1 MTRTPFD
8 AFSKQLLEAFLAP
21 FGTVELNREIAGES
35 RYIDVWF
42 SPIAP
47 PDRSLG
53 LLAQIAITPC
63 LIEPYRNAP
72 SFSEVRS
79 CLLKLFLVHA
89 NQQRQARREA
99 ASFSEAELPHLWILS
114 PTASEMSLNSFGAIR
129 SLDWLPGIYALPAAL
144 RTSIVVIHQLPKTP
158 DTLWLRLLG
167 RGKTQQQAVE
177 EILSLPNDDPRR
189 LQTLNLLITWRITM
203 RVEDLDEDDQISFM
217 AINQAYL
224 QWERE
229 TIERGKQEG
238 RQEGRQE
245 GTQMGQRLVV
255 ENLLKARFGEMDDRL
270 TALIPTILT
279 FSAEEYTPLLLQL
292 SREQL
297 LDRFQGQSEQ
307 TLMG

>member
-1 MTRTPFD
+1 M
-8 AFSKQLLEAFLAP
+8 
-21 FGTVELNREIAGES
+21 ELNREIAGES

-114 PTASEMSLNSFGAIR
+114 PTASEMSLNSFSAIQ

-189 LQTLNLLITWRITM
+189 FQTLNLLITWRITM

-229 TIERGKQEG
+229 TIERGK
-238 RQEGRQE
+238 QEGRQE

-297 LDRFQGQSEQ
+297 LDRFQGQSE
-307 TLMG
+307 

>member
-114 PTASEMSLNSFGAIR
+114 PTASEMSLNSFSAIQ

-189 LQTLNLLITWRITM
+189 FQTLNLLITWRITM

-229 TIERGKQEG
+229 TIERGK
-238 RQEGRQE
+238 QEGRQE

-297 LDRFQGQSEQ
+297 LDRFQGQSE
-307 TLMG
+307 

>member
-8 AFSKQLLEAFLAP
+8 TFSKQLLEAFLTP

-42 SPIAP
+42 SPVAP
-47 PDRSLG
+47 PDRGLG
-53 LLAQIAITPC
+53 LLAHIATTPC

-72 SFSEVRS
+72 GFSEMRS
-79 CLLKLFLVHA
+79 CLLKLFLVQADH
-89 NQQRQARREA
+89 QRQARRED
-99 ASFSEAELPHLWILS
+99 ASLSEAELPHLWILS
-114 PTASEMSLNSFGAIR
+114 PTASEISLQSFGATQ
-129 SLDWLPGIYALPAAL
+129 SLEWLPGIYALPAAL

-177 EILSLPNDDPRR
+177 EILSLASDDPRR
-189 LQTLNLLITWRITM
+189 SQTLNLLTTWRITM
-203 RVEDLDEDDQISFM
+203 RVEDLDEEDQISLM
-217 AINQAYL
+217 ALNQAYL

-238 RQEGRQE
+238 RQEGAQL
-245 GTQMGQRLVV
+245 GQRLVI
-255 ENLLKARFGEMDDRL
+255 ENLLKARFGEIDDRL

-292 SREQL
+292 SQEQL
-297 LDRFQGQSEQ
+297 LDRFWGQGD
-307 TLMG
+307 